1 MKLSERVV
9 VQLTDCEQVRV
20 AGLAQPVNAVS
31 SAAYLAGG
39 AYVLGRLGAL
49 GRAKRLRTIAAGSAI
64 ALNGIG
70 SVAYHGWPSAWTHW
84 LHDIAIVAFLATPV
98 AIDLGRFRAWTETRV
113 VGLAGGLTA
122 AGGAVLYAAPT
133 STNVLTTGLAVVA
146 IGLEVA
152 TAVAARRRGGAA
164 FPARAT
170 TWVAAAALG
179 LAALGNAAGRTGSP
193 LCDPESLLQG
203 HGVWHALGAAFMAA
217 FSIVVLDRSDDL
229 VVGAP
234 YPDPAGTR

>member
-1 MKLSERVV
+1 VKLSERVV

-31 SAAYLAGG
+31 SIAYLAGG

-49 GRAKRLRTIAAGSAI
+49 GRAKRLRAIAAGSAV

-70 SVAYHGWPSAWTHW
+70 SIAYHGWPSAWTHW

-98 AIDLGRFRAWTETRV
+98 AIDLGRFRGWTETKV
-113 VGLAGGLTA
+113 VGLAGGVTA

-133 STNVLTTGLAVVA
+133 STNVLTTGLAAVA
-146 IGLEVA
+146 MGLEIA
-152 TAVAARRRGGAA
+152 TAVAARRQGRVA

-170 TWVAAAALG
+170 TWVAGVALG

-193 LCDPESLLQG
+193 LCEPESLLQG
-203 HGVWHALGAAFMAA
+203 HAVWHALGAAFMAA
-217 FSIVVLDRSDDL
+217 FSVVVLDRPDDL
-229 VVGAP
+229 VVSTPSA
-234 YPDPAGTR
+234 DHAGRT